1 MRDPFPRPTLR
12 GLGNREMTEPL
23 DHIRSS
29 VLKAADSGADPR
41 MVVALL
47 LKISSEIS
55 ITTHSMSREEWQD
68 LASGLWERSE
78 TEHTMRRRVLEL

>member
-1 MRDPFPRPTLR
+1 MLD
-12 GLGNREMTEPL
+12 PL

-29 VLKAADSGADPR
+29 ILKAAESGADPR
-41 MVVALL
+41 KVAALL
-47 LKISSEIS
+47 LKVSSEVC

-78 TEHTMRRRVLEL
+78 TEHTMRRRVLES